1 VAKVTASSRRGG
13 NHGWELQVV
22 NGGVAAVS
30 DTTAR
35 EGDDVLERQR
45 LFLISSFEPAR
56 LPDVLVSRLGLL
68 DALTRGVRER
78 SMTLISAPAGS
89 GKTVLAADWRV
100 RHPLPWPVAWL
111 TVDEDSGRPGAF
123 WGQVVQGIKHAG
135 APLDRAGRALSS
147 SGVDASFMTE
157 LAADLLDLPEP
168 FVLVVDGFDRIGS
181 PAALDGIDFLVRHA
195 WPKFR
200 LVLCGRGEPALPLH
214 RYRVAD
220 MMAEI
225 EANVLAFSENEVSQM
240 LAAHGLTI
248 SPAMAENVTVHTG
261 GWAAGVRLVALSLQR
276 SRKPRISG
284 ATAPTEVSPADLA
297 AALGQSDA
305 HSADY
310 LRTELLATLPRD
322 LRDVLVR
329 VSLSDQLWPDLVEQL
344 VDVRD
349 GRAILADLA
358 RMGVLLETTQRGDG
372 SYRLPEVLARTL
384 RAQLRDQDPAE
395 AARLHG
401 ICARWFALRGERL
414 AAVRHAT
421 AADWTQAAGMIV
433 EELLVTSLIDPLAI
447 GRDGYAAV
455 LNPMPA
461 EIEGPNVAV
470 VQAALAVARHDHTAA
485 ANRLHVGGRLIEPET
500 SPVELV
506 LSDAI
511 VRLAFCADTGAYA
524 DALEAGTKAQTLL
537 GQLSGSRASAN
548 PELDPLMNFYH
559 GIALLGSGAEDAAI
573 AALESALNALGS
585 PSPAAAGSIHL
596 QLRSLNL
603 LAVLHATRGS
613 LRRAKRL
620 GLAGHRLAESLGPA
634 GRPYLFGARLALAWI
649 YFDRCEHTP
658 ARQWAAKAKASLGRN
673 AEPLLAPML
682 LIVRARILRSQ
693 GYPTEARRLL
703 DRLAADN
710 QATPPWVRQ
719 CVELEKVDMRLALG
733 GPAAVQILETVADQ
747 ASSYVDAVCTPAALL
762 DGRPA
767 TGHAGAR
774 FDLDVAPRIRIV
786 AWLAKA
792 SAHVNTGDDRSASS
806 AIQQALQ
813 IAGPERLRRPFIEST
828 PRVRTLIRH
837 RLSEAAITGWLD
849 PTHPT
854 SEQAVSGDTAQ
865 PAPAVA
871 QTPFEALSTRETEV
885 LRYIAEMLSTEEI
898 AAAMFISVNTV
909 RTHVRNIL
917 RKLAAPRR
925 SDAVR
930 RARELQLV

>member
-1 VAKVTASSRRGG
+1 MTASSRRGG
-13 NHGWELQVV
+13 SHGWELQLV

-45 LFLISSFEPAR
+45 LFLISSFEPAK

-100 RHPLPWPVAWL
+100 RHPLPCPVAWL
-111 TVDEDSGRPGAF
+111 TVDEDSGLPGAF
-123 WGQVVQGIKHAG
+123 WGHVVQGIKRAG
-135 APLDRAGRALSS
+135 ASLERAGRALPP

-168 FVLVVDGFDRIGS
+168 LVLVVDGFDRIGS
-181 PAALDGIDFLVRHA
+181 PAALDGIDFLLRHA

-214 RYRVAD
+214 RYRLAD

-225 EANVLAFSENEVSQM
+225 EANALAFSENEVRQM
-240 LAAHGLTI
+240 LAGHGLTI
-248 SPAMAENVTVHTG
+248 SPAMAEDVTAHTG

-276 SRKPRISG
+276 TRKPGISG
-284 ATAPTEVSPADLA
+284 ATAPTEVSPGDLA
-297 AALGQSDA
+297 AALGHSDG
-305 HSADY
+305 HCADY
-310 LRTELLATLPRD
+310 LRTELLASLPRD

-329 VSLSDQLWPDLVEQL
+329 LSISDQLWPDLVQQL

-358 RMGVLLETTQRGDG
+358 RVGVLVETTQCGDG
-372 SYRLPEVLARTL
+372 RYRMPEVFARTL

-395 AARLHG
+395 TARLHG
-401 ICARWFALRGERL
+401 VCARWFALRGERL
-414 AAVRHAT
+414 AAVRHAA

-433 EELLVTSLIDPLAI
+433 EDLLVTSLIDPLAV
-447 GRDGYAAV
+447 GRDGYAEV

-461 EIEGPNVAV
+461 EVEGPNVAV
-470 VQAALAVARHDHTAA
+470 VQAALAVARHDYTAA
-485 ANRLHVGGRLIEPET
+485 AYRLHVVGKLIEPET
-500 SPVELV
+500 SPVELL

-511 VRLAFCADTGAYA
+511 VRLAFCADTGAHA
-524 DALEAGTKAQTLL
+524 DGLEVGTKAQTLL
-537 GQLSGSRASAN
+537 GQLSGSRTSAN
-548 PELDPLMNFYH
+548 PELHPLVNVYH

-573 AALESALNALGS
+573 AALESALSALGW
-585 PSPAAAGSIHL
+585 PNAAAAGSIHL

-634 GRPYLFGARLALAWI
+634 GRPYLFGARLALAWT

-658 ARQWAAKAKASLGRN
+658 ARQWAAKAKASLGQN

-693 GYPTEARRLL
+693 GYLAEARRLL
-703 DRLAADN
+703 DGLAADAR
-710 QATPPWVRQ
+710 ATPRWVRQ
-719 CVELEKVDMRLALG
+719 RIDLETADMRLALG
-733 GPAAVQILETVADQ
+733 DSAAAVKILATVADD
-747 ASSYVDAVCTPAALL
+747 ASSRTDAVCTPAALL

-767 TGHAGAR
+767 AGDAGAR
-774 FDLDVAPRIRIV
+774 FDLDVAPRIRVV
-786 AWLAKA
+786 AWLAQA
-792 SAHVNTGDDRSASS
+792 SAHLDTGDDRSASS

-813 IAGPERLRRPFIEST
+813 IAGPERLRRPFIESA

-837 RLSEAAITGWLD
+837 GLSKAAMTGWLD
-849 PTHPT
+849 PTRPT
-854 SEQAVSGDTAQ
+854 SERVVPGDTAQ
-865 PAPAVA
+865 LAPAVA
-871 QTPFEALSTRETEV
+871 LTPYEALSTRETEV
-885 LRYIAEMLSTEEI
+885 LRYLGEMLSTEEI
-898 AAAMFISVNTV
+898 AATMFISVNTV

>member
-1 VAKVTASSRRGG
+1 MTASSRRGG
-13 NHGWELQVV
+13 NHGWELQLV
-22 NGGVAAVS
+22 NGGVAAVT

-45 LFLISSFEPAR
+45 LFLISSFEPAK
-56 LPDVLVSRLGLL
+56 LPDVLVSRLALL

-78 SMTLISAPAGS
+78 SMTLITAPAGS
-89 GKTVLAADWRV
+89 GKTALAADWRV

-111 TVDEDSGRPGAF
+111 TVDGHGDLPGAF
-123 WGQVVQGIKHAG
+123 WGHVVEGIKHAG
-135 APLDRAGRALSS
+135 APLERAGRAVSS
-147 SGVDASFMTE
+147 SGVGASFMTE

-168 FVLVVDGFDRIGS
+168 LVLVVDGFDRIGS
-181 PAALDGIDFLVRHA
+181 PAALDGIDFLLRHA

-200 LVLCGRGEPALPLH
+200 LVLCGRGEPALPLL
-214 RYRVAD
+214 RYRLVD

-225 EANVLAFSENEVSQM
+225 EANALAFSENDVRQM
-240 LAAHGLTI
+240 LAGHGLTI
-248 SPAMAENVTVHTG
+248 SPAMAEDVTLHTG

-276 SRKPRISG
+276 ALRPGTSG
-284 ATAPTEVSPADLA
+284 ASAPSEVSPGDLA
-297 AALGQSDA
+297 AALAQSDG
-305 HSADY
+305 HTADY
-310 LRTELLATLPRD
+310 LRTELLATLPSD
-322 LRDVLVR
+322 LCDVLVR
-329 VSLSDQLWPDLVEQL
+329 LSLSDQLWPDLVDQL
-344 VDVRD
+344 VEVPD
-349 GRAILADLA
+349 GPAILADFA
-358 RMGVLLETTQRGDG
+358 RVGVLLETTQRGDR
-372 SYRLPEVLARTL
+372 SYRMPEVFARPL
-384 RAQLRDQDPAE
+384 RSQLRDQDPAE

-401 ICARWFALRGERL
+401 VCARWFALRGERM

-433 EELLVTSLIDPLAI
+433 EDLLVPSLIDPLAV
-447 GRDGYAAV
+447 GRDGYAEV

-461 EIEGPNVAV
+461 EVEGPNAAV

-485 ANRLHVGGRLIEPET
+485 AHHLHAAGRLIDPET

-524 DALEAGTKAQTLL
+524 DGLAVGKKAQTLL
-537 GQLSGSRASAN
+537 GQLSGRRASAN
-548 PELDPLMNFYH
+548 PELDSLVNVYH

-573 AALESALNALGS
+573 AALESALNALGW
-585 PSPAAAGSIHL
+585 PNAAAAGSIHL

-634 GRPYLFGARLALAWI
+634 GRPYLFGARLALSWT
-649 YFDRCEHTP
+649 YVDRCEHTP
-658 ARQWAAKAKASLGRN
+658 ARQWAAEAKASLGRN

-693 GYPTEARRLL
+693 GYLTEARRLL
-703 DRLAADN
+703 DRLAADT
-710 QATPPWVRQ
+710 QATPRWVRRRID
-719 CVELEKVDMRLALG
+719 LETADMSVALG
-733 GPAAVQILETVADQ
+733 DSAAAMKILETVADD
-747 ASSYVDAVCTPAALL
+747 ASSRADAARSHAAML

-767 TGHAGAR
+767 AGDAGAR
-774 FDLDVAPRIRIV
+774 FDRDVAPRIRVV
-786 AWLAKA
+786 AWLAQA
-792 SAHVNTGDDRSASS
+792 SAHLDTGDDRTASS

-813 IAGPERLRRPFIEST
+813 IAGPERLRQPFIEST
-828 PRVRTLIRH
+828 PRVRALIRYG
-837 RLSEAAITGWLD
+837 LSEAAITGWLD
-849 PTHPT
+849 PTRPT
-854 SEQAVSGDTAQ
+854 SERVVPGDTAQ
-865 PAPAVA
+865 LAPAVA
-871 QTPFEALSTRETEV
+871 LIQFEALSTRETEV
-885 LRYIAEMLSTEEI
+885 LRYLGELLSTEEI